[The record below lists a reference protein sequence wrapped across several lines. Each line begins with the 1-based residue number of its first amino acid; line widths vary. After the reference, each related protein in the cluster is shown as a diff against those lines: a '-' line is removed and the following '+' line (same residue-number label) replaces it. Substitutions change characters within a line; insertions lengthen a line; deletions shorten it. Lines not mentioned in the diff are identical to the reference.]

1 MGYRPARPLLRPF
14 RLPTS
19 VLPLLLTASLGLAAP
34 LAAPEVAA
42 QAAAQ
47 EAIRNATTGATP
59 EASGAEAA
67 QESMVFDVLRD
78 GDKIGEHRLDFER
91 LDGTLKVS
99 VETEMKVSFA
109 FVTLFRYE
117 HKRVERWH
125 DGQLE
130 SLAGMTNDDGEEF
143 EVSIVR
149 KEGFYSRTVNGAEE
163 EIREPLS
170 VDSMWSKDRLSAGK
184 LFSVASGK
192 SYRVR
197 SNLLGW
203 ETIEARGGPMEAEH
217 VKLSGEVERDL
228 WYGASGELLKVQ
240 YEGAEGETFEYV
252 RR

>member
-19 VLPLLLTASLGLAAP
+19 VLPLLLAACLGLAAP
-34 LAAPEVAA
+34 PAAPKAAA
-42 QAAAQ
+42 QAVAQ
-47 EAIRNATTGATP
+47 EAIRSAATG
-59 EASGAEAA
+59 EAPRDA
-67 QESMVFDVLRD
+67 MVFDVLRD
-78 GDKIGEHRLDFER
+78 GDKIGEHRLDFEH

-99 VETEMKVSFA
+99 VETEMEVSFA

-117 HKRVERWH
+117 HKRVERWR
-125 DGQLE
+125 DGRLE

-149 KEGFYSRTVNGAEE
+149 KEGFYSRTVNGTEE

-170 VDSMWSKDRLSAGK
+170 VDSLWSRDRLAAGK
-184 LFSVASGK
+184 LFSAASGQ

-203 ETIEARGGPMEAEH
+203 ETIEAKGAAMEAEH

>member
-19 VLPLLLTASLGLAAP
+19 IYPLLLTASLGLAAY
-34 LAAPEVAA
+34 LAAPGATGQAAA
-42 QAAAQ
+42 QAVAQ
-47 EAIRNATTGATP
+47 EAIRSAATGAIT
-59 EASGAEAA
+59 GEAA
-67 QESMVFDVLRD
+67 QDAMVFDVLRD
-78 GDKIGEHRLDFER
+78 GDKIGEHRLDFEQ

-99 VETEMKVSFA
+99 VETEMKVSVA
-109 FVTLFRYE
+109 FFTLFRYE
-117 HKRVERWH
+117 HKRVERWR
-125 DGQLE
+125 DGELE

-149 KEGFYSRTVNGAEE
+149 KEGFYSRTVNGTEE

-170 VDSMWSKDRLSAGK
+170 VDSLWSKERLGAGK
-184 LFSVASGK
+184 LFSVASGQ

-203 ETIEARGGPMEAEH
+203 ETIEAKGGSMEAEH

-228 WYGASGELLKVQ
+228 WYGPSGELLKVQ

>member
-1 MGYRPARPLLRPF
+1 MVF
-14 RLPTS
+14 
-19 VLPLLLTASLGLAAP
+19 LGLAAP
-34 LAAPEVAA
+34 LTVPEVAA
-42 QAAAQ
+42 QAVAQ

-59 EASGAEAA
+59 EAIGGEAA
-67 QESMVFDVLRD
+67 QDAMVFDVLRD
-78 GDKIGEHRLDFER
+78 GDKIGEHRLDFEH

-99 VETEMKVSFA
+99 VATEMEVSFA

-117 HKRVERWH
+117 HKRVERWR
-125 DGQLE
+125 DGELE

-163 EIREPLS
+163 EIKEPLS
-170 VDSMWSKDRLSAGK
+170 VDSLWSKDRLAAGK

-203 ETIEARGGPMEAEH
+203 ETIEAGGAAVEAEH

-228 WYGASGELLKVQ
+228 WYGAAGDLLKVK

>member
-34 LAAPEVAA
+34 LAALEAAA
-42 QAAAQ
+42 QATAQ
-47 EAIRNATTGATP
+47 EAIRNDATR
-59 EASGAEAA
+59 EAAGEAA
-67 QESMVFDVLRD
+67 QDTMVFDVLRD
-78 GDKIGEHRLDFER
+78 GDKIGEHRVDFER

-99 VETEMKVSFA
+99 VATEMEVSFA

-117 HKRVERWH
+117 HKRVERWR
-125 DGQLE
+125 DGELE

-163 EIREPLS
+163 EIKEPLS
-170 VDSMWSKDRLSAGK
+170 VDSLWSKDRLSAGK
-184 LFSVASGK
+184 LFSVASGE

-203 ETIEARGGPMEAEH
+203 ETIEAGGAAVEAQH

-228 WYGASGELLKVQ
+228 WYAASGELLKVQ

>member
-42 QAAAQ
+42 QASAQ
-47 EAIRNATTGATP
+47 EAIRNATTGATT
-59 EASGAEAA
+59 GEAA
-67 QESMVFDVLRD
+67 QDAMVFDVLRD
-78 GDKIGEHRLDFER
+78 GDKIGEHRVDFEH

-170 VDSMWSKDRLSAGK
+170 VDSLWSKERLAAGK

-203 ETIEARGGPMEAEH
+203 ETIEARGAAVEAEH
-217 VKLSGEVERDL
+217 YKLSGEVERDL
-228 WYGASGELLKVQ
+228 WYGASGELLKVR